1 MNDVLRGDEDT
12 QVYAGRGNGA
22 MEAEIGVMQSQ
33 ALGYLKP
40 PEAGRG
46 RNNPP
51 LELSEGAQ
59 PATSRSQ
66 TSSLQN
72 WERIIVTT
80 VPRCKWGPQQC
91 LCCRYDY
98 SKGELR

>member
-12 QVYAGRGNGA
+12 QVSEGRGNGP
-22 MEAEIGVMQSQ
+22 MGAEIGVMQPQ
-33 ALGYLKP
+33 AQGYLEP
-40 PEAGRG
+40 PAAGRG
-46 RNNPP
+46 GTTLPRSYQR
-51 LELSEGAQ
+51 EHR

-72 WERIIVTT
+72 WDGINVTT

-91 LCCRYDY
+91 LCCRFDY